1 MLGTCGYY
9 ISGPMLST
17 SNALFL
23 GLIRRT
29 MLLFLTFLNFIEV
42 QLTKILK
49 KKVIVKKGKEGVTEM
64 AGVTLC
70 CGLNVCVPP

>member
-1 MLGTCGYY
+1 M
-9 ISGPMLST
+9 SGPMLST

-29 MLLFLTFLNFIEV
+29 MLLFLIFLNFIDV

-49 KKVIVKKGKEGVTEM
+49 KNNSKEG
-64 AGVTLC
+64 
-70 CGLNVCVPP
+70 